1 MSLLIIN
8 LLATS
13 AIVGA
18 FISSLFVATRSP
30 ILSDRLIT
38 AGLGA
43 VIGLIIAIVI
53 LGGWHL
59 AALVFAKVEGVA

>member
-1 MSLLIIN
+1 MSLLIII
-8 LLATS
+8 LLATG

-18 FISSLFVATRSP
+18 LISSLFVATRSP

-59 AALVFAKVEGVA
+59 AALVFAMMEGVA

>member
-1 MSLLIIN
+1 MDFLILKTI
-8 LLATS
+8 AIC
-13 AIVGA
+13 IVGGA
-18 FISSLFVATRSP
+18 LISSLFVDERSP

-43 VIGLIIAIVI
+43 FIGLIIAVII

-59 AALVFAKVEGVA
+59 AALVFAMMEGTK

>member
-1 MSLLIIN
+1 
-8 LLATS
+8 
-13 AIVGA
+13 
-18 FISSLFVATRSP
+18 LFVDERSP

-43 VIGLIIAIVI
+43 FIGLIIAVII

-59 AALVFAKVEGVA
+59 AALVFAMMEGVA